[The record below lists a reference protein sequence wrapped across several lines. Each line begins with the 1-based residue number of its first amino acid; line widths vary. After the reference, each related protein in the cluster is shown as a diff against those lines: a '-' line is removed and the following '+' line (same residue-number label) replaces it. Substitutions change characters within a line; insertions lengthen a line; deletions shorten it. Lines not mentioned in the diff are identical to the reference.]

1 MENLENFRSEVRAWL
16 DENCPS
22 SMRTGADPQIPHDE
36 VWGGR
41 NAEYKNP
48 ESKIWLDRM
57 GAKGWTMPTV
67 PKEYGGGGLDKD
79 QVKILNE
86 ELFLIG
92 AKTPLLS
99 FGIWM
104 LAPVLLEYG
113 SEEQKRNICLKLLKV
128 KLDGVRDTLNQVQA
142 QTWLVLLQRPKIKET
157 TLWLMVKKFGHLM
170 RIRLTGSLH

>member
-22 SMRTGADPQIPHDE
+22 SMRAGADPQIPHDE

-67 PKEYGGGGLDKD
+67 PKEYGGGGRVGDHITVFETLAYGD
-79 QVKILNE
+79 LS
-86 ELFLIG
+86 LLI
-92 AKTPLLS
+92 
-99 FGIWM
+99 
-104 LAPVLLEYG
+104 
-113 SEEQKRNICLKLLKV
+113 
-128 KLDGVRDTLNQVQA
+128 
-142 QTWLVLLQRPKIKET
+142 
-157 TLWLMVKKFGHLM
+157 KFGVQFGLFG
-170 RIRLTGSLH
+170 GSVFRTCRKRCRSS